1 MDETLELGGN
11 IELKGFG
18 SMDKSSMVI
27 VKKIIGNYAKKFS
40 EKDKDFSKV
49 TLDLKGVHEHENSS
63 KYEIHGKLVTGG
75 KTANAEVIERNLF
88 SAIDAVLKKLE
99 HEVAHELHQQ

>member
-27 VKKIIGNYAKKFS
+27 VKKIIGNYY
-40 EKDKDFSKV
+40 
-49 TLDLKGVHEHENSS
+49 LK
-63 KYEIHGKLVTGG
+63 
-75 KTANAEVIERNLF
+75 
-88 SAIDAVLKKLE
+88 
-99 HEVAHELHQQ
+99 

>member
-1 MDETLELGGN
+1 MEETLELGGN

-18 SMDKSSMVI
+18 SLDKPSLVI

-49 TLDLKGVHEHENSS
+49 TLTLKGVHEREGGG
-63 KYEIHGKLVTGG
+63 KVEVQGKLITGG
-75 KTANAEVIERNLF
+75 RTANAEVIERNLF
-88 SAIDAVLKKLE
+88 SAIDNILKKLE
-99 HEVAHELHQQ
+99 HEIAHELHQ